1 MSLKSIAET
10 VGFNLEDESKFDL
23 NEFKTHLDTNYIL
36 RDNVLKD
43 EDLKKKVTGNIF
55 GKLNTKA
62 AQTFGLTSSEVKEKS
77 MEEIFET
84 VKTKYENQLE
94 EAKSAAG
101 GSDDER
107 VKALEKKLATKEAE
121 FEQVKSGLTDWE
133 KKYNED
139 TAQLRDKAKNT
150 QLNYK
155 LTEAFGGVN
164 FIDEYNTNEI
174 TKAGFKTLIN
184 TKYKVDLDEESGC
197 LTVTDKD
204 GKPIKHPSKT
214 GHFADFKT
222 VLEMEADAN
231 KLLKK
236 NNGGGKVTAPTKV
249 VEQTAATP
257 VRKIHPNAVK
267 AAQGQ

>member
-62 AQTFGLTSSEVKEKS
+62 AQTFGLTSGEVKEKS
-77 MEEIFET
+77 MEEIFEA
-84 VKTKYENQLE
+84 VKSKYEAQIA

-107 VKALEKKLATKEAE
+107 VKALEKKLKAKEDE
-121 FEQVKSGLTDWE
+121 YEQVKGGLTEWE
-133 KKYNED
+133 TKYNTD
-139 TAQLRDKAKNT
+139 TTELKTKAKNT

-155 LTEAFGGVN
+155 LNEAFSKVG
-164 FIDEYNTNEI
+164 FIDEYNTDEI
-174 TKAGFKTLIN
+174 RQAGFKAVVN
-184 TKYKVDLDEESGC
+184 AKYKIDLDEESGNII
-197 LTVTDKD
+197 VTDKD
-204 GKPIKHPSKT
+204 GKHIKHPTKT
-214 GHFADFKT
+214 GAFADFKT
-222 VLEMEADAN
+222 VLEIEAEAA

-236 NNGGGKVTAPTKV
+236 NNGKGDAPVRKTQI
-249 VEQTAATP
+249 VEQTPQTP

-267 AAQGQ
+267 AAGV